1 MAKKAPFNDL
11 AFRPVAVGRPL
22 ATWLYEEL
30 RAAILDGRLKP
41 GTRLPSTRQ
50 LAAQHSL
57 ARGTVIAAFEPL
69 LEEGY
74 LESRQGSG
82 SYVAANLPDR
92 FFTAA
97 RGQPQHSSP
106 MPSEAALSK
115 WGTQLTATFPP
126 RTGKEMGPPFEAN
139 LPALDLFPIALW
151 ARLAGRRIRQCTH
164 RLLGEGEPAGYRPLR
179 EAVADHLGS
188 ARGVKCSA
196 DQVIIVSGTQQ
207 TLQLVAR
214 LVLDPGDRVWIE
226 DPGYI
231 GALAAFN
238 AAGAEIIAVPVDAHG
253 MEIDRGQ
260 RLAPSAK
267 LAYITPAHQFPLGV
281 SLSLERR
288 LALLRWAQHAKAWIF
303 EDDYDSE
310 YRFTGKPLPSL
321 QSLDASQCV
330 IFAGSFNKMLFPTLR
345 LGYVVLPP
353 KLVEPFIHARSMTD
367 RFAPV
372 LDQATLCDFFT
383 EGHFGQ
389 HIRRMREAYAE
400 RLATLLEC
408 AQTGPLADLVEIR
421 PIQAGMQTAAFLPR
435 HISDLAATKA
445 AAAHGIEVHPL
456 SIFQIQRQ
464 DINGL
469 LLGFANATP
478 ASIRKAAQ
486 KLAQALSGMK
496 KRPAS

>member
-1 MAKKAPFNDL
+1 MAKKTPFNDL
-11 AFRPVAVGRPL
+11 AFRPIVPGKPI

-30 RAAILDGRLKP
+30 RAAILDGRLKAN
-41 GTRLPSTRQ
+41 TRLPSTRY
-50 LAAQHSL
+50 LAAQHGI

-92 FFTAA
+92 FFHAA
-97 RGQPQHSSP
+97 LAQEPLKTVP
-106 MPSEAALSK
+106 LSEASLST
-115 WGTQLTATFPP
+115 WGAQLRATFPP
-126 RTGKEMGPPFEAN
+126 RTFNEVGLPLEAN

-151 ARLAGRRIRQCTH
+151 GRLAGRRIRNASH
-164 RLLGEGEPAGYRPLR
+164 RLLGSGESTGYLPLR
-179 EAVADHLGS
+179 QAVADHLGT
-188 ARGVKCSA
+188 ARGVKCTA

-207 TLQLVAR
+207 TLQIIAS
-214 LVLDPGDRVWIE
+214 LVLDPGDRVWME

-231 GALAAFN
+231 GALAAFK
-238 AAGAEIIAVPVDAHG
+238 AAKAEIIPVPVDAQG
-253 MEIDRGQ
+253 MNVEQGQ
-260 RLAPSAK
+260 RLAPRAK

-288 LALLRWAQHAKAWIF
+288 LALLRWAHRAKAWIF

-310 YRFTGKPLPSL
+310 YRFSGRPLPSL

-353 KLVEPFIHARSMTD
+353 KLVEPFLHARGMSD
-367 RFAPV
+367 RFAAV
-372 LDQATLCDFFT
+372 LDQAVLCDFFT

-400 RLATLLEC
+400 RLSALLET
-408 AQTGPLADLVEIR
+408 ARTGPLAGLVEIAS
-421 PIQAGMQTAAFLPR
+421 IQAGMQTAAILPA
-435 HISDLAATKA
+435 HCPDLAATRTA
-445 AAAHGIEVHPL
+445 ATHGIDVLPL
-456 SIFQIQRQ
+456 SVFQLQRT

-469 LLGFANATP
+469 LLGFANFTP
-478 ASIRKAAQ
+478 AAIRKAAQ
-486 KLAQALSGMK
+486 KLAKALSSM
-496 KRPAS
+496 